1 MPTYGESAPTKTG
14 YTFGGFY
21 DGSGGTGTQY
31 YKADLTSNRNWN
43 KDKTSGTTLYAK
55 WTAKNYNVTYS
66 AGSKTF
72 TSAPS
77 ATSIAYGSSGTLASG
92 TITSTDGYVCTGWAT
107 TSGGAKAYELGGS
120 YTMNTEGATLYAVW
134 ERANADLTL
143 DLSKSTVTTA
153 SGKSASSFNIYWGPS
168 YSSSLG
174 GGTDSNWKKTFT
186 LSPGTVTW
194 AADYSAKMLLNDTD
208 STNNDGWATDIYVGA
223 WGTTV
228 NGSTVLMDGTN
239 YNLTSSVT
247 LYPTA
252 YRIIDYELAFDT
264 TKGYF
269 DGVAT
274 ANPATVTGVTISTNL
289 AGKSGYSATTSSTTR
304 QYLSAHYN
312 YHYKTMINT
321 VPAVTGAPDGYVFGG
336 WYYYDPGTGT
346 LYGGENRFPAGGS
359 IPDGNNDL
367 YSIHG
372 DGTLYPNWV
381 SPTYTV
387 NFNRSA
393 SYGVSGSTSSATTNA
408 SAVSLPSATVTS
420 GYGNYYGWTT
430 DLAAARLGNATVYSG
445 SIPFATIA
453 TLAGGGTTVDLYPVV
468 GWKVDLKTGPECSS
482 AANTLKKTYYKFKDV
497 AITLPHPTGTMA
509 GTEYS
514 YTVSDRDIGTYSE
527 SQLTAIGIGPS
538 TANNGSGRSFMEWN
552 TSYSDDSHRGI
563 GTSYWDSYTANE
575 TATLYAMY
583 GYPFIFDAMAGG
595 HFEMNGVI
603 LNGGSRYF
611 ETYIADYSGGSW
623 AADSTYGSIIPDG
636 TTDVYYN
643 NLNLPI
649 VPVNGTNSLNLK
661 RIDSGHS
668 YSGTYF
674 LAYNGGQYTT
684 ENKDT
689 WVTVYYPT
697 EWNSYR
703 VLTKRN
709 SHGQNAG
716 LFGAAWNVGVT
727 FNANGGSGGNVTRYL
742 DVAYS
747 PYGNGEANFNKRNY
761 QYFVASSLDATRGEA
776 ASLGTNL
783 FTAASLGMSYT
794 GKTFTGWNTAPDGS
808 GQHYDAGYN
817 FVANYHDIASVTLY
831 AEWETSTYTVTYNAN
846 GGSGSIAD
854 ATKTHG
860 VALTLSNGSGFT
872 GPQVTVTFN
881 GNGAGST
888 VSTASASAYRT
899 ISRWDTAAAG
909 NGTSYALSGSYTN
922 NAALDLYAQWSAV
935 TVDFSDTSTYTASR
949 DGYTFDG
956 WYTLAEGGSEV
967 TSHEFAAAN
976 TGGSFEVFA
985 HWTSTTVTVTFNM
998 GGHGTA
1004 ISPVTDNAG
1013 FSLSKPADPTADGYI
1028 FLGWYDSTLETQY
1041 TSFPLVINADTT
1053 LYAKWVKIERTLAL
1067 TSAIDVYFMIPQ
1079 SAFGAGKLDASTAK
1093 FTVNYVNR
1101 NGTGRSNAT
1110 ITAKSS
1116 ATVDA
1121 VEYYV
1126 WVFSELN
1133 PAHLG
1138 ENLVVTFYEGETE
1151 KATLNYSVIEYC
1163 YNQIDEYEKDKTAAK
1178 LKTAKICAGIV
1189 RYGVAAETYA
1199 LAAHGIE
1206 VYETSA
1212 SAGFAALNL
1221 NSVTEYNYNST
1232 SYNPTSVDKSNVA
1245 KKIGSDASGF
1255 TGFEWVSGA
1264 LDLGHNVRIKLNF
1277 TYTGADASSYSV
1289 KVKYKNG
1296 DSTVTEDLG
1305 NLEDLAGAVYYDNF
1319 NPSEFGRTLQ
1329 FAVYNSS
1336 GTRVSKV
1343 LQYSVYSYLLTA
1355 SGKTGNIKTLADTL
1369 INYGDAVYRFVNG
1382 EPA

>member
-1 MPTYGESAPTKTG
+1 
-14 YTFGGFY
+14 
-21 DGSGGTGTQY
+21 
-31 YKADLTSNRNWN
+31 
-43 KDKTSGTTLYAK
+43 
-55 WTAKNYNVTYS
+55 
-66 AGSKTF
+66 
-72 TSAPS
+72 
-77 ATSIAYGSSGTLASG
+77 
-92 TITSTDGYVCTGWAT
+92 
-107 TSGGAKAYELGGS
+107 
-120 YTMNTEGATLYAVW
+120 
-134 ERANADLTL
+134 
-143 DLSKSTVTTA
+143 
-153 SGKSASSFNIYWGPS
+153 
-168 YSSSLG
+168 
-174 GGTDSNWKKTFT
+174 
-186 LSPGTVTW
+186 
-194 AADYSAKMLLNDTD
+194 
-208 STNNDGWATDIYVGA
+208 
-223 WGTTV
+223 
-228 NGSTVLMDGTN
+228 
-239 YNLTSSVT
+239 
-247 LYPTA
+247 
-252 YRIIDYELAFDT
+252 
-264 TKGYF
+264 
-269 DGVAT
+269 
-274 ANPATVTGVTISTNL
+274 
-289 AGKSGYSATTSSTTR
+289 
-304 QYLSAHYN
+304 
-312 YHYKTMINT
+312 
-321 VPAVTGAPDGYVFGG
+321 
-336 WYYYDPGTGT
+336 
-346 LYGGENRFPAGGS
+346 
-359 IPDGNNDL
+359 
-367 YSIHG
+367 
-372 DGTLYPNWV
+372 
-381 SPTYTV
+381 
-387 NFNRSA
+387 
-393 SYGVSGSTSSATTNA
+393 
-408 SAVSLPSATVTS
+408 
-420 GYGNYYGWTT
+420 
-430 DLAAARLGNATVYSG
+430 
-445 SIPFATIA
+445 
-453 TLAGGGTTVDLYPVV
+453 
-468 GWKVDLKTGPECSS
+468 
-482 AANTLKKTYYKFKDV
+482 
-497 AITLPHPTGTMA
+497 
-509 GTEYS
+509 
-514 YTVSDRDIGTYSE
+514 
-527 SQLTAIGIGPS
+527 
-538 TANNGSGRSFMEWN
+538 
-552 TSYSDDSHRGI
+552 
-563 GTSYWDSYTANE
+563 
-575 TATLYAMY
+575 
-583 GYPFIFDAMAGG
+583 
-595 HFEMNGVI
+595 
-603 LNGGSRYF
+603 
-611 ETYIADYSGGSW
+611 
-623 AADSTYGSIIPDG
+623 
-636 TTDVYYN
+636 
-643 NLNLPI
+643 
-649 VPVNGTNSLNLK
+649 
-661 RIDSGHS
+661 
-668 YSGTYF
+668 
-674 LAYNGGQYTT
+674 
-684 ENKDT
+684 
-689 WVTVYYPT
+689 
-697 EWNSYR
+697 
-703 VLTKRN
+703 
-709 SHGQNAG
+709 
-716 LFGAAWNVGVT
+716 
-727 FNANGGSGGNVTRYL
+727 
-742 DVAYS
+742 
-747 PYGNGEANFNKRNY
+747 
-761 QYFVASSLDATRGEA
+761 
-776 ASLGTNL
+776 
-783 FTAASLGMSYT
+783 
-794 GKTFTGWNTAPDGS
+794 
-808 GQHYDAGYN
+808 
-817 FVANYHDIASVTLY
+817 
-831 AEWETSTYTVTYNAN
+831 
-846 GGSGSIAD
+846 
-854 ATKTHG
+854 
-860 VALTLSNGSGFT
+860 
-872 GPQVTVTFN
+872 VTVTFN

-985 HWTSTTVTVTFNM
+985 HWTASTVTVTFNL

-1013 FSLSKPADPTADGYI
+1013 FSLSKPADPTADGFI
-1028 FLGWYDSTLETQY
+1028 FMGWFDSTLTVPY
-1041 TSFPLVINADTT
+1041 TFPLVINADTI

-1138 ENLVVTFYEGETE
+1138 ENLVVTFYEGDTE

-1212 SAGFAALNL
+1212 SEGFAALNL

-1232 SYNPTSVDKSNVA
+1232 SYNPTSVGKSNVA

-1382 EPA
+1382 EPS